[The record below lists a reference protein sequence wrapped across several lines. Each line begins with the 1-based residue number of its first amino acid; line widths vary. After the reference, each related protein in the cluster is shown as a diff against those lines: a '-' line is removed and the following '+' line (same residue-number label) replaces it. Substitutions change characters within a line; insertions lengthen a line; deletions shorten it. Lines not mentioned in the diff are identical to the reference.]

1 MKSLVI
7 FVSILWAASTWA
19 VVTQAAINAQIAVVQ
34 AAQTKL
40 DSLYSLQLA
49 EDWQSIIDAD
59 SLLSANGT
67 EALVAEKISGNFDP
81 RFIAL
86 DVNFAGWSASAKTL
100 WGLGIQVYGK
110 HVVTEVE
117 GRYNVRQDNVQGFL
131 GYLKTFLGQF

>member
-1 MKSLVI
+1 MKSM
-7 FVSILWAASTWA
+7 ILFLSLLCAASTWA
-19 VVTQAAINAQIAVVQ
+19 VVTQEDIDAQIAVVQ

-67 EALVAEKISGNFDP
+67 EVLVAEKISGNFDP
-81 RFIAL
+81 RFVAL
-86 DVNFAGWSASAKTL
+86 DVNFSGWSAGAKTL

-110 HVVTEVE
+110 HVVTEVA
-117 GRYNVRQDNVQGFL
+117 GRYNVRQDNVEGFL

>member
-1 MKSLVI
+1 MKPMILFLSL
-7 FVSILWAASTWA
+7 LCAASTWA
-19 VVTQAAINAQIAVVQ
+19 VVKQEALNAQIAVVQ

-49 EDWQSIIDAD
+49 EDWQSIIAAD

-67 EALVAEKISGNFDP
+67 KALVAEKIAGNFDP
-81 RFIAL
+81 RFVAV

-110 HVVTEVE
+110 HVVTEVA
-117 GRYNVRQDNVQGFL
+117 GRYNVRQDNVQGLL